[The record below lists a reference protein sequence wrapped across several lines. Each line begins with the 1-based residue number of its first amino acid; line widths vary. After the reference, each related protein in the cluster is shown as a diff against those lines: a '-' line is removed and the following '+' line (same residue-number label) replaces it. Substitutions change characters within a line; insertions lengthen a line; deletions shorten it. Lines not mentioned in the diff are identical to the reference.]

1 MKRNLKIAA
10 AFLAAAIMMVA
21 SCNKKAEA
29 QDNSGAAGKAET
41 ATKNAKPN
49 PESDFEIKIADDL
62 SFVSVTGYK
71 GKSNKIVV
79 PETIQ
84 GLPVMYVSLGAPD
97 ATLLVIPSTAKLID
111 VSVGLGLK
119 KGKYADVV
127 LPEGLLAIKIG
138 GRISSVVLPSTVKYI
153 GSMSYSDEYSYYL
166 ITKELVLPP
175 SLEFI
180 GLHALTGHNYETQE
194 GIDNLTLPLPSGKLF
209 LPNIYCKNLPNLPES
224 LENYRYYS
232 SFDDDDD
239 LIGSSSGPGCKIGN
253 VVSGPWQDK
262 VNQSV
267 ELKKKFDLTRMVSK
281 ATYEEA
287 SEFRRNTNA
296 TLATLP
302 KELRKLIWE
311 IFPQPEY

>member
-41 ATKNAKPN
+41 AAKNAKPN

-84 GLPVMYVSLGAPD
+84 GLPVMYVSLVAPD

-111 VSVGLGLK
+111 VSVGRDLK

-127 LPEGLLAIKIG
+127 LPEGLLAIKIR

-180 GLHALTGHNYETQE
+180 GRCALTGHNYETQE
-194 GIDNLTLPLPSGKLF
+194 GIDNLTLPVPSGKLF
-209 LPNIYCKNLPNLPES
+209 LQGQSIYCKNLPNLPES
-224 LENYRYYS
+224 LENYRTYVD
-232 SFDDDDD
+232 FDE
-239 LIGSSSGPGCKIGN
+239 IIRRSSGPGCKIGDI
-253 VVSGPWQDK
+253 VLGPWQDK

-267 ELKKKFDLTRMVSK
+267 ELKKKFDLTRMVSS

-287 SEFRRNTNA
+287 LEFDRNTKA
-296 TLATLP
+296 TLAPLP
-302 KELRKLIWE
+302 KELRKLIWK
-311 IFPQPEY
+311 IFPQPKY